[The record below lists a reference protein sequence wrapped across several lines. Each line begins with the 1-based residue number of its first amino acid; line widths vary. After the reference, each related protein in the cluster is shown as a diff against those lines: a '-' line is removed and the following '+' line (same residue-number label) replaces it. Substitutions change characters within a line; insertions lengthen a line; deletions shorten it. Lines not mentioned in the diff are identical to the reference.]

1 MKQKVL
7 ITREVFPD
15 CVERLRAHFDVEIN
29 ESGAAYSPQELIR
42 RASDKDGI
50 LTLADPITAALIDAA
65 PALKAVSTV
74 SVGYNHLDI
83 AAFNKR
89 GIIATNTPG
98 VLDETTADLAWALLM
113 ATARRITEAEQ
124 VLRAG
129 EWQEWRYD
137 MLTGSDIYGAT
148 LGIIGMGRI
157 GQAIARRAQGF
168 NMRVL
173 YNNRSRVAADI
184 ESALG
189 AEWVDKEALLRSA
202 DHIVLVLPYTPQS
215 HHTIG
220 AREIALMKPT
230 ANLINIARGGI
241 VDDVALI
248 DALREKRIGGAGLDV
263 FENEPAL
270 NPGFLPLKNVVL
282 TPHIGSAS
290 VPTRRAMSNLAIDNL
305 MAALGV
311 GPHAGQPPNVVNPEA
326 LSSGA
331 SGTLGTA
338 GTSLSSGVA
347 RS

>member
-1 MKQKVL
+1 MKQKIL
-7 ITREVFPD
+7 ITREVFAD

-29 ESGAAYSPQELIR
+29 ESGAAYTSEELIR
-42 RASDKDGI
+42 RVGDKDGI
-50 LTLADPITAALIDAA
+50 LTLADAISAELIAAA
-65 PALKAVSTV
+65 PSLKAVSTV

-83 AAFNKR
+83 AAFNQR

-137 MLTGSDIYGAT
+137 MLTGSDIHGAT

-157 GQAIARRAQGF
+157 GQAVARRAQGF
-168 NMRVL
+168 GMQVL
-173 YNNRSRVAADI
+173 YNNRSRVAPEI
-184 ESALG
+184 EGALN
-189 AEWVDKEALLRSA
+189 AEWVEKDDLLRRA
-202 DHIVLVLPYTPQS
+202 DHLVLVLPYTSQS

-248 DALREKRIGGAGLDV
+248 EALRDKRIGGAGLDV

-270 NPGFLPLKNVVL
+270 NPGFLTLKNVVL

-305 MAALGV
+305 IAALGL
-311 GPHAGQPPNVVNPEA
+311 GPHAGQPPNIVNPEV
-326 LSSGA
+326 LSSRA
-331 SGTLGTA
+331 AALKGTP
-338 GTSLSSGVA
+338 